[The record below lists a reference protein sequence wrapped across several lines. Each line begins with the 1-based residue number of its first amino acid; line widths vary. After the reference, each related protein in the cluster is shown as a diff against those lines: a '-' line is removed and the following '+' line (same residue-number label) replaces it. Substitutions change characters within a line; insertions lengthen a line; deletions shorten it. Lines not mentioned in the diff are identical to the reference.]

1 MQAVATTLS
10 QKVAVLGAG
19 SWGTSLAFL
28 AGRKGFATR
37 LWARDAGLADRL
49 TQAQENDK
57 YLPGTHL
64 QNVAFSADLADVVR
78 DAAFIVVAV
87 PCAAVS
93 ALARDIESLSALC
106 RPDVVLISGTKGLD
120 PDSGLRPSQLWST
133 HGGWPAERYAALSGP
148 NLAKEIVAGVPT
160 STVVASQDEAAANRA
175 QELFSSPT
183 FRVYTNADLIGV
195 EMGGALKNIVA
206 IAAGICDGLGFG
218 DNSKASLMTRAWREM
233 TCLSVALGAQESTLY
248 GISGVGDLIAT
259 CVSPHS
265 RNHALGCHLAHGESL
280 KEAQHEVSQVAEGV
294 HTTRAALKLA
304 SETGVEL
311 PITEQ
316 LAKVL
321 FEKRDPR
328 QAVTELMSRHGRGE

>member
-1 MQAVATTLS
+1 MQSVDRTRS

-37 LWARDAGLADRL
+37 LWARDAAFADRL
-49 TQAQENDK
+49 TKAHENDK
-57 YLPGTHL
+57 YLPGIPL
-64 QNVAFSADLADVVR
+64 QNVECSADLATVLQ
-78 DAAFIVVAV
+78 DASWIVVAI
-87 PCAAVS
+87 PGAAI
-93 ALARDIESLSALC
+93 APLAREVQSLSSLC
-106 RPDVVLISGTKGLD
+106 VADVVLVSGTKGLD
-120 PDSGLRPSQLWST
+120 PESGLRPSQLWSL
-133 HGGWPAERYAALSGP
+133 HADWPSGSYAALSGP

-160 STVVASQDEAAANRA
+160 STVIASHDEAAANRA
-175 QELFSSPT
+175 QDLFSSPS

-233 TCLSVALGAQESTLY
+233 TRLSVALGAQESTLY

-265 RNHALGCHLAHGESL
+265 RNYSLGCHLARGESL

-304 SETGVEL
+304 AENGVEL
-311 PITEQ
+311 PVTEQ
-316 LAKVL
+316 LGKVL

-328 QAVTELMSRHGRGE
+328 QAVTELMNRHWRGE